1 MRTGSVNPK
10 LDAYFNWPGF
20 FILSAFV
27 TRIVG
32 DHDVLSLAAWA
43 PVFFNLIYLGPLYM
57 IFTSATTDKRLVWLG
72 LWFFYLTNWIGQ
84 DYFSPQALNYF
95 LYLVIIAILLKWF
108 QAPPGGIPRL
118 HWRYFGNFSF
128 LAQMLYKWL
137 TMRDSPRTVG
147 QPRQRIALLVSLV
160 LVFILVVFS
169 HPLTPFLVLGSVTT
183 LVVFHCC
190 TLRWLPLLIAAMTC
204 AWIIFMTQA
213 FLAGHTFLVTGSLGQ
228 VDKTIT
234 ANVLNRAAQGS
245 SEHNFISAMRVIMTV
260 AIWGLAFAG
269 AVRRLRRGYRD
280 VAYALLAVTPFTLIL
295 AQSYGGEMLLR
306 IYLFTLPLM
315 VFFAAA
321 LFSIT
326 LADGRSPWMTLAV
339 TATSVILLSGFLFT
353 RYGNERMDYMT
364 YAEVNGVHQLYNIA
378 QPNSLLIQGW
388 NGTPWQF
395 QDYEKYSYYSLT
407 DILPD
412 AVRTGD
418 VNSIVQFID
427 REKHPHTYLIFTRS
441 QKATTELFSGL
452 PPGTLDRLENALLR
466 SKEFK
471 LVYNNPDV
479 QIFTLDRQ

>member
-1 MRTGSVNPK
+1 
-10 LDAYFNWPGF
+10 
-20 FILSAFV
+20 
-27 TRIVG
+27 
-32 DHDVLSLAAWA
+32 
-43 PVFFNLIYLGPLYM
+43 
-57 IFTSATTDKRLVWLG
+57 
-72 LWFFYLTNWIGQ
+72 
-84 DYFSPQALNYF
+84 
-95 LYLVIIAILLKWF
+95 
-108 QAPPGGIPRL
+108 
-118 HWRYFGNFSF
+118 
-128 LAQMLYKWL
+128 
-137 TMRDSPRTVG
+137 
-147 QPRQRIALLVSLV
+147 
-160 LVFILVVFS
+160 
-169 HPLTPFLVLGSVTT
+169 
-183 LVVFHCC
+183 
-190 TLRWLPLLIAAMTC
+190 MTC

-260 AIWGLAFAG
+260 AIWALAFAG

-321 LFSIT
+321 LFYIT
-326 LADGRSPWMTLAV
+326 PADGRSPWMTLAV
-339 TATSVILLSGFLFT
+339 TATSVILLCGFLFT